1 MAILSKA
8 YKPDN
13 FELHDSLEL
22 SFMSIWGFIQLLLIA
37 NLSLNK
43 TLLTFLLCARQTYM
57 IQLILAISQWEVSST
72 HMHGLAVYVKEGLSF
87 A

>member
-22 SFMSIWGFIQLLLIA
+22 SFTSIWGFIQLLLIA

-57 IQLILAISQWEVSST
+57 TQLILAISQWEVIF
-72 HMHGLAVYVKEGLSF
+72 L
-87 A
+87 